1 MISDIVAA
9 VVLSLLGLSVVLSVV
24 RVWKG
29 PTSGNS
35 AVAGDLIF
43 FAFIGVVAVLGVVF
57 YIDAVMDIILI
68 AALLGFLSVLSLA
81 RLMQGGKR

>member
-1 MISDIVAA
+1 MIPASVVAIV
-9 VVLSLLGLSVVLSVV
+9 LGLLAFSVVLSVI
-24 RVWKG
+24 RAWRG

-43 FAFIGVVAVLGVVF
+43 FAFIGAVAVLGVF
-57 YIDAVMDIILI
+57 LPIDAVMDLILI

-81 RLMQGGKR
+81 RLIQGNKR

>member
-1 MISDIVAA
+1 MIPDVVAIVTLA
-9 VVLSLLGLSVVLSVV
+9 LLGLSVLLAVV
-24 RVWKG
+24 RAWRG
-29 PTSGNS
+29 PTPGNS

-43 FAFIGVVAVLGVVF
+43 FAFVGAVAVLGVMF
-57 YIDAVMDIILI
+57 SIDAVMDIILV

>member
-1 MISDIVAA
+1 MIPDIVAA
-9 VVLSLLGLSVVLSVV
+9 VVLGLLALSVVFAVV
-24 RVWKG
+24 RAWKG
-29 PTSGNS
+29 PTAGNS

-43 FAFIGVVAVLGVVF
+43 FAFVGAVAVLGVMF
-57 YIDAVMDIILI
+57 AIDAVMDIILI

>member
-1 MISDIVAA
+1 MIPESVAA
-9 VVLSLLGLSVVLSVV
+9 IALGLLGLAVVFSVI
-24 RVWKG
+24 RAWRG
-29 PTSGNS
+29 PTAGNS

-43 FAFIGVVAVLGVVF
+43 FAFIGAVAVLGLVF
-57 YIDAVMDIILI
+57 FIDAVMDIILI